1 MATDPDV
8 VTAAADLRASGAW
21 QGRVFTVIYL
31 STQLSITDGVAT
43 VGDPNYTDGH
53 VVQGFVD
60 AWNAAG

>member
-43 VGDPNYTDGH
+43 VGDANYTDGH
-53 VVQGFVD
+53 VVEGFVD